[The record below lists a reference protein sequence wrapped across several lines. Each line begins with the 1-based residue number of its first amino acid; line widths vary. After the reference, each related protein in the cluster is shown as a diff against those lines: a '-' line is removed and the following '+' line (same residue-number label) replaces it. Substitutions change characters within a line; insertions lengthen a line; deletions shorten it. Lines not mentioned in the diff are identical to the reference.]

1 MSKNQLWID
10 AFYSV
15 SLHLKSECEVVFL
28 ALEDIANDGA
38 GRLVALLVGEKQSQ
52 LKIINGTELQCEITL
67 PQMAVAMCTF
77 SMDASLPGKIIC
89 FYLNF
94 KSIHFCLFYSYC
106 NWSWVISIHL

>member
-1 MSKNQLWID
+1 MVFWLVQKMSKNQLWID

-38 GRLVALLVGEKQSQ
+38 GRLIALLVGEKQSQ

-77 SMDASLPGKIIC
+77 SMDASLPGT
-89 FYLNF
+89 F
-94 KSIHFCLFYSYC
+94 
-106 NWSWVISIHL
+106 ISF